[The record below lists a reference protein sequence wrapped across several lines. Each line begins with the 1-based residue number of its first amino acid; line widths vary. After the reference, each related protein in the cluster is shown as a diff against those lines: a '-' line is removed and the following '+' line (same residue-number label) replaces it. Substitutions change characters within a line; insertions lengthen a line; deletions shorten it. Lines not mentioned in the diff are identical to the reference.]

1 MKRLSLLALVLL
13 MVLSVSTAFAGGGG
27 EQIIDPELDEQE
39 GQFAGLTDVDHSVG
53 EFERGVPGGRYVL
66 ASLNDPRSF
75 NAVIAA
81 ETSTTDITGQLYA
94 ALVRR
99 NQFTLEWEPW
109 IADRYEIADDNLSVT
124 FYLPRN
130 LRWSDGAPLTARD
143 WVDGVTEI
151 IMNPDVESNSRSS
164 QFVSGEPAVWEAV
177 DDYTIRVTT
186 PELYAGLLTLSSVQ
200 PVPMH
205 IFGPIMESEGAAGIR
220 SLWGV
225 DVDPSEVVGNGPF
238 MLHDYVPGERVVLR
252 KNPNYPERDQW
263 GQQLPY
269 LNEVVFSIVPDQ
281 DTSLQ
286 RFTAG
291 QLDSYG
297 LRGEDYATLVDLQ
310 DEQNFTIYNVGPSAS
325 TQFLTLNQNPIDGEG
340 DNGLAEPKVTWTNN
354 KTFRQAIAHLVDRE
368 TIINNVAFGFGYPQ
382 YSPIWTNSPY
392 YWEGSADAAF
402 PYDPDRARELLDS
415 IDYIDRD
422 GDGYREDPDGNK
434 IELVLETNTES
445 SARVQIG
452 EILTQE
458 MQNVGLD
465 ITFRPGQFNA
475 IVGKLV
481 SSYDWEMIIIGLTG
495 SVDPISGANVY
506 PSTGNLH
513 MIEPLQESPRRAWEA
528 RVDEAWDIANLTLD
542 EDQRKRGFQ
551 ILQEVWIEEVPW
563 VFTYNAAVMGAYRS
577 NWGNIYPHPID
588 GFGTGALLEV
598 IYDKGRM

>member
-1 MKRLSLLALVLL
+1 MKKLSLLALVLL
-13 MVLSVSTAFAGGGG
+13 MVLSVSSVFAGGSG
-27 EQIIDPELDEQE
+27 EQIIDPEADEQE
-39 GQFAGLTDVDHSVG
+39 GQFAGLTDVDHTSG
-53 EFERGVPGGRYVL
+53 EFETGVKGGRYVL
-66 ASLNDPRSF
+66 SSISDPRSF

-94 ALVRR
+94 ALIRR

-109 IADRYEIADDNLSVT
+109 IAESYEISDDNLSVT
-124 FYLPRN
+124 FDLPEG
-130 LRWSDGAPLTARD
+130 LQWSDGEPLTAHD
-143 WVDGVTEI
+143 WVDGRNELIMDPEI
-151 IMNPDVESNSRSS
+151 ESNARSS
-164 QFVSGEPAVWEAV
+164 QFVGGEPATWEAL

-186 PELYAGLLTLSSVQ
+186 PELYAGLLTLSSLS

-205 IFGPIMESEGAAGIR
+205 IFGPVYESEGAAGIR

-225 DVDPSEVVGNGPF
+225 DSDPTEIVGNGPF
-238 MLHDYVPGERVVLR
+238 LLQDYVPGQRVVLR
-252 KNPNYPERDQW
+252 ANPNYAETDAD
-263 GQQLPY
+263 GTQLPY
-269 LNEVVFSIVPDQ
+269 LEEVVFSIVPDQ

-286 RFTAG
+286 QFTAG

-310 DEQNFTIYNVGPSAS
+310 EEQNFTIYNVGPSSS
-325 TQFLTLNQNPIDGEG
+325 TQFLTMNQNPIRGEG
-340 DNGLAEPKVTWTNN
+340 DAGLDEPKVTWMNN
-354 KTFRQAIAHLVDRE
+354 KTFRQAIAYLVDRE

-392 YWEGSADAAF
+392 YWDGAPDAAF
-402 PYDPDRARELLDS
+402 EYDPGRAEELLDS

-434 IELVLETNTES
+434 IELVLETNTS
-445 SARVQIG
+445 STARVQIG
-452 EILTQE
+452 EIVSQE

-465 ITFRPGQFNA
+465 VTFRPGDFNA
-475 IVGKLV
+475 IVGKLL

-506 PSTGNLH
+506 PSSGNLH
-513 MIEPLQESPRRAWEA
+513 MVEPLQEEPQRDWEA
-528 RVDEAWDIANLTLD
+528 RVDEAWDVANLTLD
-542 EDQRKRGFQ
+542 EEQRKRGYQ
-551 ILQEVWIEEVPW
+551 TLQEIWIEEVPW

-588 GFGTGALLEV
+588 GYGTGALLEV
-598 IYDKGRM
+598 IYDKDRM